1 MFVLLVNLLL
11 HRQVEYCKARS
22 KMRITLVASISFE
35 PHNTSPSQTPVVKT
49 FKGPM
54 TTLVVTESNRQW
66 PNDD

>member
-1 MFVLLVNLLL
+1 MPN
-11 HRQVEYCKARS
+11 S
-22 KMRITLVASISFE
+22 ASE
-35 PHNTSPSQTPVVKT
+35 QRYLT

>member
-1 MFVLLVNLLL
+1 VSTGQLLDCTNYFTFSVKNT
-11 HRQVEYCKARS
+11 
-22 KMRITLVASISFE
+22 ITEILTETELNILPFQAGYR
-35 PHNTSPSQTPVVKT
+35 

>member
-1 MFVLLVNLLL
+1 MNDCLQFIVL
-11 HRQVEYCKARS
+11 
-22 KMRITLVASISFE
+22 
-35 PHNTSPSQTPVVKT
+35 T